1 MCNVI
6 NIKYAFWDERL
17 STVAVERNYVKNEK
31 SRSKKKQVKKDI
43 DNLAAAFIL
52 EGAINYI
59 MKSKY

>member
-1 MCNVI
+1 MH
-6 NIKYAFWDERL
+6 FWDERL
-17 STVAVERNYVKNEK
+17 STVAVERNYEKNEK
-31 SRSKKKQVKKDI
+31 SRSKKKQAKKDI

>member
-1 MCNVI
+1 MHFGTKDCLPLLLREI
-6 NIKYAFWDERL
+6 MRKMKKADL
-17 STVAVERNYVKNEK
+17 
-31 SRSKKKQVKKDI
+31 KKKQAKKDI